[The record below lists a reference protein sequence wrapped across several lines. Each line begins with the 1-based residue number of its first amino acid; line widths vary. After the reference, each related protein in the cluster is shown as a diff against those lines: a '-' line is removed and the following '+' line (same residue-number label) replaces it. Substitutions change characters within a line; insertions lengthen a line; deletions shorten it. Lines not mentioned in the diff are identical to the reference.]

1 MSDERENGTNVKN
14 WNHKRRVLAGAL
26 FAIVAI
32 VIAVVWAR
40 SGNHDAKTGAK
51 DESSGTAEKNHPEG
65 PNAVRI
71 DSQAQTNIG
80 LQVAVAQVR
89 TVTQTI
95 RTTGSVGPNETRIAH
110 IRPITRGR
118 ILKVPVRVGDQVRAG
133 QVLAT
138 YDNIELGEALGQYG
152 VLLATLKKAQTEAEV
167 ARRSMERAK
176 NLVEL
181 GAVARAELERRTAEY
196 ANAQSSIDTQRAE
209 LARIEEK
216 LHRFGLED
224 PEIKQMTTSGVI
236 ESHREVSQTNVRA
249 PFNGVITN
257 LNVVEGETV
266 ETDREMFTVADLS
279 VVWVQANIYETDIR
293 VIRKGVPATV
303 SVDAYPGETFTGQIT
318 YISDILDPKTRTVK
332 VRCEV
337 PNPSGRLKLD
347 MFVTVEIPTPT
358 GRSAVMIPATAI
370 QQINDQ
376 PVVFVRL
383 NAKDFQRRLVQIGA
397 RDGDFV
403 EVASGVK
410 AGESVVTHGSFQL
423 KSIALRDLIG
433 EQE

>member
-1 MSDERENGTNVKN
+1 MSDGRENVTNVKN
-14 WNHKRRVLAGAL
+14 WKDRRTVLAAGL
-26 FAIVAI
+26 IVVGTIVAVAI
-32 VIAVVWAR
+32 WMR
-40 SGNHDAKTGAK
+40 SGNNAAKPETK
-51 DESSGTAEKNHPEG
+51 EESAEAAEKKHPEG
-65 PNAVRI
+65 ANVVRI
-71 DSQAQTNIG
+71 DEQAQKNIG

-95 RTTGSVGPNETRIAH
+95 RTTGGVGPNETRISH
-110 IRPITRGR
+110 LRPITRGR
-118 ILKVPVRVGDQVRAG
+118 ILKVPARLGDQVRAG

-138 YDNIELGEALGQYG
+138 YDNIELGEALGQYA
-152 VLLATLKKAQTEAEV
+152 VVLATLKKAQTEAEV

-216 LHRFGLED
+216 LHRYGLND
-224 PEIKQMTTSGVI
+224 PEIRQMTASGVI

-257 LNVVEGETV
+257 LDVVEGETV

-279 VVWVQANIYETDIR
+279 MVWVQANIYETDIR
-293 VIRKGVPATV
+293 VVRKGVQATV
-303 SVDAYPGETFTGQIT
+303 SVDAYPGETFAGQLT
-318 YISDILDPKTRTVK
+318 YISDILDPKTRTLK

-337 PNPSGRLKLD
+337 PNPNGRLKLD
-347 MFVTVEIPTPT
+347 MFVTVDIPTPT
-358 GRSAVMIPATAI
+358 GRNAIMIPSTAI

-383 NAKDFQRRLVQIGA
+383 NATDFQRRLVQTGA
-397 RDGDFV
+397 RDGEWV
-403 EVASGVK
+403 EVVSGVK
-410 AGESVVTHGSFQL
+410 AGESVATHGSFQL

-433 EQE
+433 EEE